1 MLIKRF
7 VEWMFSIGMMVLGA
21 GIVFGQNYPNKP
33 IRIVASAAGG
43 SGDFAARLIAQGL
56 SGALSQQVVVD
67 NRGGVI
73 PGEIVSKAPP
83 DGYTLL
89 IDAASFWIG
98 PLLQETPYDPV
109 KDFAPVTLT
118 DSAPNVLVVN
128 PSLPVKSVK
137 ELIALAKARPG
148 ELNYGSSSTGST
160 PHLAAELFNMMAGVK
175 IVRVP
180 FKGSG
185 PAVISLLGGQVQLMF
200 ATAGSVAPH
209 VKSGRLRALAVASL
223 QPSAL
228 APGLPT
234 IAASGVPG
242 YEAVAFEGMFAPA
255 KTPVAIID
263 RLNQEIVR
271 VLNRAEVKERFFNA
285 GVETVGS
292 TPEEFATA
300 IKSNV
305 AKWGKLIKEAGIRD
319 E

>member
-1 MLIKRF
+1 
-7 VEWMFSIGMMVLGA
+7 
-21 GIVFGQNYPNKP
+21 
-33 IRIVASAAGG
+33 
-43 SGDFAARLIAQGL
+43 
-56 SGALSQQVVVD
+56 
-67 NRGGVI
+67 
-73 PGEIVSKAPP
+73 VSKAPP

-292 TPEEFATA
+292 TPEEFAAA

-305 AKWGKLIKEAGIRD
+305 AKWGKLIKDAGIRD

>member
-1 MLIKRF
+1 MKRF
-7 VEWMFSIGMMVLGA
+7 VAWMFPLGMMVLGA
-21 GIVFGQNYPNKP
+21 GMVFGQNYPNKP

-56 SGALSQQVVVD
+56 TGALGQQVVVD
-67 NRGGVI
+67 NRGGII

-160 PHLAAELFNMMAGVK
+160 PHLAAELFNNMAGVK

-209 VKSGRLRALAVASL
+209 VKSGRLRALAVASP

-292 TPEEFATA
+292 TPEEFAAA

-305 AKWGKLIKEAGIRD
+305 AKWGKLIKDAGIRD

>member
-43 SGDFAARLIAQGL
+43 SGDFAVRLIAQGL

-292 TPEEFATA
+292 TPEEFAAA

-305 AKWGKLIKEAGIRD
+305 AKWGKLIKDAGIRD

>member
-1 MLIKRF
+1 MKRF
-7 VEWMFSIGMMVLGA
+7 VAWMFPLGMMVLSA
-21 GIVFGQNYPNKP
+21 GMVFGQNYPNKP

-56 SGALSQQVVVD
+56 TGALGQQVVVD
-67 NRGGVI
+67 NRGGII

-160 PHLAAELFNMMAGVK
+160 PHLAAELFNNMAGVK

-209 VKSGRLRALAVASL
+209 VKSGRLRALAVASP

-263 RLNQEIVR
+263 RLSQEIAR

-292 TPEEFATA
+292 TPEEFAAA
-300 IKSNV
+300 IRSNV
-305 AKWGKLIKEAGIRD
+305 AKWGKLIKDAGIRD

>member
-7 VEWMFSIGMMVLGA
+7 VAWMFSIGMMVLGA
-21 GIVFGQNYPNKP
+21 GVVFGQNYPNKP

-56 SGALSQQVVVD
+56 SGVLSQQVVVD

-292 TPEEFATA
+292 TPEEFAAA

-305 AKWGKLIKEAGIRD
+305 AKWGKLIKDAGIRD

>member
-7 VEWMFSIGMMVLGA
+7 VAWMFSIGMMVLGA

-43 SGDFAARLIAQGL
+43 SGDFAVRLIAQGL

-292 TPEEFATA
+292 TPEEFAAA

-305 AKWGKLIKEAGIRD
+305 AKWGKLIKDAGIRD

>member
-1 MLIKRF
+1 M
-7 VEWMFSIGMMVLGA
+7 
-21 GIVFGQNYPNKP
+21 
-33 IRIVASAAGG
+33 
-43 SGDFAARLIAQGL
+43 
-56 SGALSQQVVVD
+56 
-67 NRGGVI
+67 
-73 PGEIVSKAPP
+73 SKAPP

-292 TPEEFATA
+292 TPEEFAAA

-305 AKWGKLIKEAGIRD
+305 AKWGKLIKDAGIRD